1 MLDENFVNLCA
12 DTSAMYHRL
21 RENTETICDYL
32 NEILE
37 TLPDF
42 VLHADNDD
50 IRLKGF
56 YVDEL
61 GRLRYE
67 TTTT

>member
-1 MLDENFVNLCA
+1 MLDEDFVNLCSE
-12 DTSAMYHRL
+12 TSAMCHRVQ
-21 RENTETICDYL
+21 ENTETICNYL

-42 VLHADNDD
+42 VLDADDD
-50 IRLKGF
+50 RVRIKGF

-67 TTTT
+67 TTT

>member
-1 MLDENFVNLCA
+1 MLDENFVNLCSE
-12 DTSAMYHRL
+12 TSAMCNRI
-21 RENTETICDYL
+21 RENTEIICDYL

-42 VLHADNDD
+42 VLDADYDN
-50 IRLKGF
+50 IRINRI
-56 YVDEL
+56 YVDDF

-67 TTTT
+67 TTCN

>member
-1 MLDENFVNLCA
+1 MLDENFVNLCSE
-12 DTSAMYHRL
+12 TSAMYHRMQ
-21 RENTETICDYL
+21 ENTETICNYL
-32 NEILE
+32 NEIFE

-42 VLHADNDD
+42 VFDADNDYVR
-50 IRLKGF
+50 IKGF

-67 TTTT
+67 TTT

>member
-1 MLDENFVNLCA
+1 MLDENFVNLCSE
-12 DTSAMYHRL
+12 TSAMYHRVQ
-21 RENTETICDYL
+21 ENTETICDYL
-32 NEILE
+32 NEVFE

-42 VLHADNDD
+42 VLDADNDN
-50 IRLKGF
+50 IRIKGF

-67 TTTT
+67 IVRT